1 MTVIVIL
8 VFASVFLVAVL
19 LLLAFSSRHMQVTKQ
34 TVSRLDSLV
43 AAPRVVK
50 AESVD
55 IRRREGTSIP
65 WLDHL
70 LNKVS
75 IFPRLRLLLYQ
86 GGMEWTAGA
95 LVIWSVAC
103 FACVAGGVYWRTGSA
118 ALSFG
123 LGMVA
128 AVGPS
133 MIMLKKRRA
142 RLGAFEKNLP
152 EALDLMVGALRAGH
166 SLNSALGMV
175 ATEMT
180 PPISTEFRK
189 CFDEQ
194 TFGLDLRAALAGL
207 TDRVPVQSVRIVV
220 TALLI
225 QKETGG
231 NLAEVLE
238 KAAEVSRQRFR
249 LQRQIRVHTAQG
261 RMTGWVL
268 SLLPVALGVGLY
280 LLNPK
285 NMSVLWERPIGL
297 KVLYGAIAMTV
308 IGGLIIRKIVN
319 VRV

>member
-1 MTVIVIL
+1 M
-8 VFASVFLVAVL
+8 
-19 LLLAFSSRHMQVTKQ
+19 
-34 TVSRLDSLV
+34 
-43 AAPRVVK
+43 
-50 AESVD
+50 
-55 IRRREGTSIP
+55 
-65 WLDHL
+65 
-70 LNKVS
+70 
-75 IFPRLRLLLYQ
+75 
-86 GGMEWTAGA
+86 
-95 LVIWSVAC
+95 
-103 FACVAGGVYWRTGSA
+103 
-118 ALSFG
+118 
-123 LGMVA
+123 
-128 AVGPS
+128 
-133 MIMLKKRRA
+133 
-142 RLGAFEKNLP
+142 
-152 EALDLMVGALRAGH
+152 
-166 SLNSALGMV
+166 
-175 ATEMT
+175 
-180 PPISTEFRK
+180 
-189 CFDEQ
+189 
-194 TFGLDLRAALAGL
+194 RAALAGL